1 MSYKCIVNSN
11 NEIEGFYEDPSKAPS
26 WALDCDKVYAIHGT
40 GAPHSSEEKL
50 LYKLVD
56 GKVVDNV

>member
-40 GAPHSSEEKL
+40 GSPQTVSYTHLRAHET
-50 LYKLVD
+50 
-56 GKVVDNV
+56 